1 MPSGKRAPEGES
13 NHRRRNLMTI
23 RGASLQRSKLIS
35 RAPGWRI
42 RPLYMWPV
50 TTTSRE
56 CGPTANCVHI
66 TAAMRSAY
74 VKGKQVNIISGF
86 RRGRVV
92 GPAVDVFLP
101 PRKRREPTPP
111 PPYGSP
117 DMPRS
122 LRRPQCHGP
131 PQAWF
136 VDTLPCQ
143 VHAYQAG
150 FCLSPHHRW
159 WLGRPDLLWPLI
171 GAHNLRHELELP
183 RGSDATVREV
193 GPGCGTLCTYTTSLP
208 TRSMLDRGIST
219 YSILHTPYACM

>member
-1 MPSGKRAPEGES
+1 MQLHNTQHHLEQACGVETLDDRRRRRRRRCDMCSSFPSYPAAPVMPSGKRAPEGES

-111 PPYGSP
+111 
-117 DMPRS
+117 
-122 LRRPQCHGP
+122 LLHTAPQICQGASDGP
-131 PQAWF
+131 SAMACL
-136 VDTLPCQ
+136 DTLR
-143 VHAYQAG
+143 AK
-150 FCLSPHHRW
+150 
-159 WLGRPDLLWPLI
+159 
-171 GAHNLRHELELP
+171 
-183 RGSDATVREV
+183 
-193 GPGCGTLCTYTTSLP
+193 CTPIKRVFASLP
-208 TRSMLDRGIST
+208 IIDVSPSSMVVGSARLAVAADWR
-219 YSILHTPYACM
+219 A